1 MRIPF
6 FISALCLVIALVS
19 GVARADSNEE
29 CSLDFKSLLQWRMRV
44 LIIGQESKYKT
55 DCMIEIKRREI
66 GKPSLTPKCQ
76 RLLYEG
82 SSVEKDRNLRESF
95 DGRGNFFGKIEKEKL
110 SDSHYR
116 IVDATLSEARAKCN
130 DKPLTPQN

>member
-6 FISALCLVIALVS
+6 FISALSIAFALFS
-19 GVARADSNEE
+19 NAARAESNED

-55 DCMIEIKRREI
+55 DCMIEIKRKEMS
-66 GKPSLTPKCQ
+66 KPSLTPKCQ

-116 IVDATLSEARAKCN
+116 IVDATLNEARMKCN